1 MVSAS
6 KAKEFAIPE
15 DMSHIEV
22 SAMSGRNI
30 NVAFYMLASGK
41 QLANKADDFKT
52 TTGHV
57 VSRKARFIGDVELY

>member
-22 SAMSGRNI
+22 SAESGRNV

-41 QLANKADDFKT
+41 RFVNKTDAFKNNYWKYKSEKAD
-52 TTGHV
+52 
-57 VSRKARFIGDVELY
+57 S